1 MSVPARRALI
11 RILPWAVGLAVLC
24 ALLVGDEAAARVGG
38 GQSFGGG
45 SSSGGGGRSGGGGD
59 GDLIWFLIWLCLE
72 HPAIGVPVTLV
83 VIGVVVVK
91 QIANRGG
98 GARRWA
104 SHQPARRP
112 PQARRARR
120 SSRQHL
126 READPNFSEP
136 LFLDYAQLV
145 YARAQTLRPH
155 DARPEGLVAAP
166 AWRQLRKRSSGL
178 EAVEGVIF
186 GATRVADIDL
196 GGQWITLRVAFT
208 TNLTEVRGGQRRQL
222 LLDERWTFR
231 RAADALSPGPERMR
245 SLGCASCGSTL
256 EPKTD
261 GQCPNCGQL
270 RTGGQLQWEVVST
283 ELRSS
288 QALSR
293 PDLHLGGGVEPGTR
307 APTVKHP
314 QLPSRRRAFQAR
326 HPDFDWSGF
335 KARVVH
341 IFGELQQAWSTQRW
355 ERARPYETD
364 PLFQVHRF
372 WMERYARFG
381 LANRIDDVEVLKMEL
396 ADVDLD
402 AWLETMT
409 VRVWARMRDWTEE
422 TATGRVVGGSK
433 SEPRAFSE
441 YWTFIRAIGAEDR
454 GSGPRDGRHCPSCGA
469 PLDKVGAAGVC
480 GYCDTKITGGDY
492 DWVLSRIEQDE
503 TYGR

>member
-1 MSVPARRALI
+1 M
-11 RILPWAVGLAVLC
+11 VGLAVVC

-45 SSSGGGGRSGGGGD
+45 SSSGGGRSGGSGGGD

-72 HPAIGVPVTLV
+72 HPMIGIPVTLV
-83 VIGVVVVK
+83 VVGVVVVK
-91 QIANRGG
+91 QFANRAGG
-98 GARRWA
+98 GRRWA
-104 SHQPARRP
+104 SHEPAHRP
-112 PQARRARR
+112 PKARRARR
-120 SSRQHL
+120 STTQAL
-126 READPNFSEP
+126 RAADPNFSEP

-145 YARAQTLRPH
+145 YARAHTLRPA
-155 DARPEGLVAAP
+155 DDRPTGLVSQA
-166 AWRQLRKRSSGL
+166 AWRQLRQRAAG
-178 EAVEGVIF
+178 VERVEDVIF
-186 GATRVADIDL
+186 GATRVSNIDV
-196 GGQWITLRVAFT
+196 GGQWVSVQVAFT
-208 TNLTEVRGGQRRQL
+208 TNLTESRAGAARQL
-222 LLDERWTFR
+222 LLDEVWTFR
-231 RAADALSPGPERMR
+231 RAAGVLSPGPERMR

-256 EPKTD
+256 EPGTD
-261 GQCPNCGQL
+261 GRCPNCEQP

-314 QLPSRRRAFQAR
+314 QLASRRRAFQAR
-326 HPDFDWSGF
+326 HADFDWSGF

-341 IFGELQQAWSTQRW
+341 IFGELQQAWSTQTW

-364 PLFQVHRF
+364 ALFQVHRF

-422 TATGRVVGGSK
+422 TATGKVVGGSK
-433 SEPRAFSE
+433 SDPRAFSE
-441 YWTFIRAIGAEDR
+441 YWTFIRAVGAEDR

-480 GYCDTKITGGDY
+480 GYCDAKITGGDY

-503 TYGR
+503 SYGR